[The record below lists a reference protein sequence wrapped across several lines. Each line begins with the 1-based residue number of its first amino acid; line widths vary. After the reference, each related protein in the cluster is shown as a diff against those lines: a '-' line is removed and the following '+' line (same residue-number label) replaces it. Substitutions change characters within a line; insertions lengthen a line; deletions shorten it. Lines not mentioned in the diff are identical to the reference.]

1 MSVCTCEKSLVCPP
15 ARNVISLA
23 EIQRGKVSISLLS
36 AMEIGKQ
43 HGITELIKLH
53 LFDYDIKRTKSIN

>member
-1 MSVCTCEKSLVCPP
+1 
-15 ARNVISLA
+15 
-23 EIQRGKVSISLLS
+23 
-36 AMEIGKQ
+36 MEIGKQ